1 MSSEDSSSK
10 VLGVAFLLQ
19 AITSLLSGLILR
31 VALIVPGN
39 ISESMIRIAGHA
51 WLMRA
56 NILGEVT
63 TAAGIIFLAAVLFL
77 TLREHNQIMALV
89 ALGLYILEAALL
101 AASRIAAF
109 SLLRV
114 SEEYVAGGR
123 PANLLRLANQS
134 LEFMDSGYA
143 LLMLPFCFGAILFY
157 YLFYK
162 SRVIPRVLSLWGLIA
177 VSLALI
183 GSLLVA
189 CGREVSFLI
198 FLPYL
203 PFEFVVG
210 IWILI
215 KGLRKGGESAGNLS

>member
-1 MSSEDSSSK
+1 MSSENSSSK

-31 VALIVPGN
+31 AALIVPGN
-39 ISESMIRIAGHA
+39 ISESMVRIAGHA

-77 TLREHNQIMALV
+77 ILRKHNQIMALV

-114 SEEYVAGGR
+114 SQEFVAGGR
-123 PANLLRLANQS
+123 PANLIPFGNQA
-134 LEFMDSGYA
+134 LEFMDSGYT
-143 LLMLPFCFGAILFY
+143 LLMLPFCLGAILFY
-157 YLFYK
+157 YLLYQ
-162 SRVIPRVLSLWGLIA
+162 SRVIPRALSLWGLIA

-183 GSLLVA
+183 GSLLAV

-215 KGLRKGGESAGNLS
+215 KGLRKGWENAGNLS